1 MILECDQCHTK
12 FRLDDSKLKPGGV
25 KVRCSKC
32 RHVFVAGAETEP
44 RQEESDFDALLSGLG
59 APTPPKPSAPEEEDF
74 GFEPQAATQV
84 PPAAELPQPAPSAPA
99 DDFGDLASFDFTAGP
114 AAEAPKAPEAPAPQ
128 DEFGDFDFAAPSEAA
143 PEPPKASAAPAE
155 FEDFDFAA
163 SSEAAPEPPKASAAP
178 DEFEDFDFAASSEP
192 APVPSQASA
201 APAEFGEFD
210 FDAAP
215 QAAAEPS
222 QAPAAPSGFED
233 FDFAPSEE
241 PPPLEEAPAAAPS
254 LEFGEF
260 AFPEEPAAAESAPQQ
275 GAPAA
280 PAPPGEGFEFEDF
293 TINPEGSVAPVTPAA
308 VGAGFGEFE
317 FSEETLA
324 APKEAAAEQPFGEFS
339 FGEEPE
345 QPASSQPASAL
356 ASPEAPLEFGE
367 FSFGEEPPQLGESPT
382 PEPAGDFGSLS
393 FSAPEPEAPKAP
405 EEPVP
410 AKEEFFGIGSLSLPA
425 EDKGPAPAAAPET
438 SLAALGAEEPAP
450 QEAKQPFGKSS
461 LDFSFGAK
469 PSAGVAAPGLEEGEE
484 ELPPLSIT
492 SRRKGR
498 SWFTA
503 SVVTLAVLVILA
515 LTGAGLYLLQSGP
528 SALQK
533 LDKVGL
539 GFVGKWFGVEAPEEG
554 RIVINKP
561 LASFVANKEA
571 GELFVVNGDAVNN
584 FKKPRASIRVKVSVF
599 DSKGAV
605 VAQKTAF
612 CGNKLSKDQLE
623 TLPMTKL
630 DAAMNNQF
638 GDSLSNMGVKPGK
651 SISFVVAIPNV
662 PKDAVDFA
670 VESIGSTV
678 AAGQ

>member
-32 RHVFVAGAETEP
+32 RHVFVAGAEAET

-59 APTPPKPSAPEEEDF
+59 APTPPKPSAPEEEGF
-74 GFEPQAATQV
+74 GFEPQAAPQA
-84 PPAAELPQPAPSAPA
+84 PPAPEPPQPAPSAPA
-99 DDFGDLASFDFTAGP
+99 TDFSDLASFDFTAEP

-128 DEFGDFDFAAPSEAA
+128 GEFEYFDFAASTEPA

-163 SSEAAPEPPKASAAP
+163 STEPAPEPPKAP
-178 DEFEDFDFAASSEP
+178 AAS
-192 APVPSQASA
+192 
-201 APAEFGEFD
+201 AEFGEFD
-210 FDAAP
+210 FDAASEP
-215 QAAAEPS
+215 AAEPS
-222 QAPAAPSGFED
+222 QAPAAPSEFED

-241 PPPLEEAPAAAPS
+241 PPSLEEAPAAAPS

-260 AFPEEPAAAESAPQQ
+260 AFPEEPAAGEPPPQQ

-280 PAPPGEGFEFEDF
+280 PAPSDEGFEFEDF
-293 TINPEGSVAPVTPAA
+293 TINPEASVAPITPAA
-308 VGAGFGEFE
+308 GGPEFGEFE
-317 FSEETLA
+317 FSEEPLA
-324 APKEAAAEQPFGEFS
+324 ASKEAAAEQPFGEFS
-339 FGEEPE
+339 FGEELVPPAS
-345 QPASSQPASAL
+345 QPATAQPASAVV
-356 ASPEAPLEFGE
+356 SPEAPLEFGE
-367 FSFGEEPPQLGESPT
+367 FSFGEEPPPLGEAPSPAPT
-382 PEPAGDFGSLS
+382 EEFGSLS
-393 FSAPEPEAPKAP
+393 FSTPEPEAPKAP
-405 EEPVP
+405 EEPAP

-425 EDKGPAPAAAPET
+425 EDKGPAPAAAPEP
-438 SLAALGAEEPAP
+438 SFAGIAAEEPAP
-450 QEAKQPFGKSS
+450 QEATKPFGKSS

-469 PSAGVAAPGLEEGEE
+469 PSAGIAAPAAEEGGE

-503 SVVTLAVLVILA
+503 SVVTVAVLVILA

-528 SALQK
+528 AALQK

-612 CGNKLSKDQLE
+612 CGNKLSKEQLE
-623 TLPMTKL
+623 SLPMVKL

-651 SISFVVAIPNV
+651 SIPFVVAIPNV